1 MSDTLAAA
9 GASNS
14 ALNEDEDSAGLET
27 LTAENISLSHRKSML
42 YEIYTFR

>member
-1 MSDTLAAA
+1 MSDTLTAA
-9 GASNS
+9 GASKS
-14 ALNEDEDSAGLET
+14 ALNEDSAGLET